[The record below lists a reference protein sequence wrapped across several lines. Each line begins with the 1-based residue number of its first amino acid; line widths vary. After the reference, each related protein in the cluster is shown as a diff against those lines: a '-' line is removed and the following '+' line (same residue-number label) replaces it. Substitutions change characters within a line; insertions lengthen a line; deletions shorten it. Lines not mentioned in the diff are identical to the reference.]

1 MRKLLIIFS
10 ILLSIN
16 SYSQVTATF
25 ELDLS
30 LYSGT
35 ISNVEF
41 YRAGNSYLM
50 TNSGGN
56 IYTYTASV
64 PPPQAANYTYKF
76 KVDGIFESFT
86 TLSSCLVIISND
98 TLRSINLNI
107 TTPSIVCWESCS
119 PCVTAIPGC
128 TDSTANNYNSA
139 ANVDDGSCE
148 YNITFIVD
156 MSEVTVPFTIP
167 EVNGTF
173 NSWCGNCASMT
184 DINNDSIWEIII
196 PLTIGNYEYKFSADN
211 WNIQE
216 NLLSGLPCTVT
227 NFGYTN
233 RTLNV
238 SGNTT
243 LGVVCWESCDPCGSG
258 PSAYNVTFQVD
269 MTGVSGFTTPEVNG
283 TFNSWCGN
291 CWAMSDANGDSIWDF
306 TTLLAPGPY
315 EYKFSADN
323 WNIQESLDSN
333 LSCVLTTIDSLG
345 NVFVNRLV
353 DVISDTTLDVVQWN
367 GCTPATVLGCT
378 DSLACNYDPLAT
390 LDDGSCL
397 TIYGCTNPLACNYDS
412 LATCDNGSCLTIYGC
427 TNSFA
432 CNYDSLATCDDGSC
446 LTIYGCMNP
455 AGINYDSLA
464 NCPDSCIFPQ
474 VTYGCTDSTALNYNP
489 LATIDDSSCIYCIYG
504 CTDILA
510 CNYDSLATCDD
521 GSCLTIYGCTNPSA
535 CNYDSLATCDDG
547 SCLTIYGCTDSLAC
561 NYDSTAKCDDGNC
574 FTIYGCTDS
583 LAYNFDSLANCNDN
597 NCLYEYNV
605 TFQLDLRGQT
615 NISYTTPE
623 INGVF
628 NSWCGNCAQMTDA
641 NNDSIWEI
649 TIPLL
654 EGSGPV
660 SGVPGWEYK
669 FSADNWNIQE
679 NLLSGDTC
687 TYSAF
692 GYTNRYLY
700 VTKDTILDPVCWGS
714 CNDCFGP
721 QTSYNV
727 TFRLD
732 MSQYIGIPFST
743 PEINGTFNA
752 WCGNCWPMTDI
763 DGDNIWEF
771 TTLLD
776 TSSQEYKFSIDNWNI
791 QETLDSNLSCVLT
804 TIDSLGNVFVNRYL
818 NIYSDT
824 ILDVVCWN
832 ECDTCSTIPSSV
844 LNIQGASF
852 RVYPNP
858 TKGVFYIKSYDKIDK
873 IAVYDIL
880 NKKLFEK
887 HNPELLQKINLTDID
902 ANILFLEIYINDKII
917 REKIVITK

>member
-1 MRKLLIIFS
+1 MTMKKLIIIFL
-10 ILLSIN
+10 ILFSIN
-16 SYSQVTATF
+16 SYSQITATF

-30 LYSGT
+30 LYNGT
-35 ISNVEF
+35 ASNVEF
-41 YRAGNSYLM
+41 YRAGNSYSM
-50 TNSGGN
+50 TSIGGN
-56 IYTYTASV
+56 IYAYTASV

-76 KVDGIFESFT
+76 KVDGVFESFT

-107 TTPSIVCWESCS
+107 TNPSLVCWESCS
-119 PCVTAIPGC
+119 PCATAILGC
-128 TDSTANNYNSA
+128 TDSTANNYNPA

-156 MSEVTVPFTIP
+156 MREVTVPFTIP

-173 NSWCGNCASMT
+173 NAWCGNCASMT

-216 NLLSGLPCTVT
+216 NLLSGLPCTIT

-233 RTLNV
+233 RILNV

-283 TFNSWCGN
+283 TFNGWCGN
-291 CWAMSDANGDSIWDF
+291 CWAMSDLNGDSIWDF
-306 TTLLAPGPY
+306 TTLLAPGSY

-323 WNIQESLDSN
+323 WNIQEALDSN

-345 NVFVNRLV
+345 TVFVNRLV

-367 GCTPATVLGCT
+367 GCVSASATVLGCT
-378 DSLACNYDPLAT
+378 DSLACNYDSLAT

-397 TIYGCTNPLACNYDS
+397 TIYGCTNP
-412 LATCDNGSCLTIYGC
+412 
-427 TNSFA
+427 FA

-455 AGINYDSLA
+455 AAINYDSLA
-464 NCPDSCIFPQ
+464 NCSDSCIFPQ

-521 GSCLTIYGCTNPSA
+521 GSC
-535 CNYDSLATCDDG
+535 
-547 SCLTIYGCTDSLAC
+547 
-561 NYDSTAKCDDGNC
+561 
-574 FTIYGCTDS
+574 FTVYGCTDS

-597 NCLYEYNV
+597 SCLYEYNV

-615 NISYTTPE
+615 SISYTTPE

-654 EGSGPV
+654 EGAGPV

-679 NLLSGDTC
+679 NLLSGDPC

-776 TSSQEYKFSIDNWNI
+776 TSLQEYKFSADNWNI

-887 HNPELLQKINLTDID
+887 HHPELLQKINLTDID